1 VTFKI
6 PLTLV
11 LTLTLGMQVTAEAQ
25 QPRKVWRI
33 GVLIPTTEAAAAP
46 YVAVSRQALRA
57 LGYVEGANLA
67 LELRYSERDEGLPD
81 RAADLVHRKVDLI
94 MTTATPATL
103 AAKHATTT
111 IPIVMVAV
119 NDPVQSGIVASLD
132 RPGGNVTG
140 NALLLPEITVKQLQL
155 LKEAVPKASRIAI
168 FGNLANPSVRLT
180 ATALQ
185 ESSRAL
191 GVAIE
196 LVNVQRVEDF
206 DPAFAIMVAQH
217 ADGII
222 AMADPFVF
230 AHMARVM
237 ELALGNG
244 LPVIAFFRES
254 VPSGVLMSYGP
265 SLVQAM
271 QRATVYVDKI
281 LKGAKP
287 GDLPVEQP
295 TKFELVINLKT
306 AKALGLTIPQS
317 LLLRADQVIQ

>member
-1 VTFKI
+1 MDRRSFLAGLFGLI
-6 PLTLV
+6 APSLA
-11 LTLTLGMQVTAEAQ
+11 AEAQ

-33 GVLIPTTEAAAAP
+33 GVLVPTTEAAAAS

-57 LGYVEGANLA
+57 LGYVEGTNLL
-67 LELRYSERDEGLPD
+67 LELRYSERDDGLPD
-81 RAADLVHRKVDLI
+81 GAADLVHRKVDLI

-103 AAKHATTT
+103 AAKDATTK

-140 NALLLPEITVKQLQL
+140 NALLLPEITVRQLQL

-168 FGNLANPSVRLT
+168 LGNLANPSVRLT
-180 ATALQ
+180 AAALQ

-191 GVAIE
+191 GVSIE
-196 LVNVQRVEDF
+196 LVNAQRVEDF
-206 DPAFAIMVAQH
+206 DPAFAIMVARQ

-237 ELALGNG
+237 ELALRNG
-244 LPVIAFFRES
+244 LPAIAFFRES

-271 QRATVYVDKI
+271 QRAAVYVDKI
-281 LKGAKP
+281 LKGTKP
-287 GDLPVEQP
+287 ADLPVEQP

-317 LLLRADQVIQ
+317 LLLRADQVIE

>member
-1 VTFKI
+1 MDRRSFLAGLFGLI
-6 PLTLV
+6 APSLA
-11 LTLTLGMQVTAEAQ
+11 AEAQ

-33 GVLIPTTEAAAAP
+33 GVLVPTTEAAAAS

-57 LGYVEGANLA
+57 LGYVEGTNLL
-67 LELRYSERDEGLPD
+67 LELRYSERDDGLPD
-81 RAADLVHRKVDLI
+81 GAADLVHRKVDLI

-103 AAKHATTT
+103 AAKDATTK

-140 NALLLPEITVKQLQL
+140 NALLLPEITVRQLQL

-168 FGNLANPSVRLT
+168 LGNLANPSVRLT
-180 ATALQ
+180 AAALQ

-191 GVAIE
+191 GVSIE
-196 LVNVQRVEDF
+196 LVNAQRVEDF
-206 DPAFAIMVAQH
+206 DPAFAIMVARQ

-237 ELALGNG
+237 ELALRNR
-244 LPVIAFFRES
+244 LPRIAFFRES

-271 QRATVYVDKI
+271 QRAAVYVDKI
-281 LKGAKP
+281 LKGTKP
-287 GDLPVEQP
+287 ADLPVEQP

-317 LLLRADQVIQ
+317 LLLRADQVIE

>member
-1 VTFKI
+1 MHRRSFLAGLVSVVAS
-6 PLTLV
+6 PLA
-11 LTLTLGMQVTAEAQ
+11 AEAQ

-33 GVLIPTTEAAAAP
+33 GVLVPTTEAAAAP
-46 YVAVSRQALRA
+46 YVAVSREALRA
-57 LGYVEGANLA
+57 LGYAEGANLL
-67 LELRYSERDEGLPD
+67 LELRYSERDEGLAD
-81 RAADLVHRKVDLI
+81 RAADLVHREVDLI
-94 MTTATPATL
+94 ITTATPATL
-103 AAKHATTT
+103 AAKYATTT

-119 NDPVQSGIVASLD
+119 NDPVQGGIVASLD

-168 FGNLANPSVRLT
+168 LGNLANPSVLLT
-180 ATALQ
+180 AAALQ

-191 GVAIE
+191 GVSVE

-206 DPAFAIMVAQH
+206 DLVFAIIVAGQ

-237 ELALGNG
+237 ELGLRNE

-254 VPSGVLMSYGP
+254 VLSGVLMTYGP

-287 GDLPVEQP
+287 ADLPVEQP
-295 TKFELVINLKT
+295 TKFDLVINLKT
-306 AKALGLTIPQS
+306 AKAFGLTVPPS
-317 LLLRADQVIQ
+317 LLLRADQVIE